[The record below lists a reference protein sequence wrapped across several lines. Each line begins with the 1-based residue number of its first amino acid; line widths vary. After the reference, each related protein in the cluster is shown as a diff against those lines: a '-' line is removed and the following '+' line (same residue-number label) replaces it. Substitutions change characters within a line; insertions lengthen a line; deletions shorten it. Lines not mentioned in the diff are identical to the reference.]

1 MNRTLLMAA
10 GQVTRVTA
18 IPARRCAPKLVT
30 YAWTCHA
37 IATAAL
43 NLLECHRF
51 RCQRVL
57 ESGGCVSR
65 RARTRLV
72 AERGPDRIMGT
83 APCSHSL
90 PTLFWR
96 RRLVRLRRWFLGH
109 RPLNRRPSMSC
120 RSQVDGRPPPLGSLL
135 VVAGLLGLKRLG
147 DEHPRLETV
156 LAGTD
161 LAPRASAR
169 AEITETLEELGSRS
183 L

>member
-10 GQVTRVTA
+10 GQVTCVTA

-72 AERGPDRIMGT
+72 AERGAGPDQGDCSVCSFT
-83 APCSHSL
+83 A
-90 PTLFWR
+90 
-96 RRLVRLRRWFLGH
+96 
-109 RPLNRRPSMSC
+109 
-120 RSQVDGRPPPLGSLL
+120 DSLL
-135 VVAGLLGLKRLG
+135 ASSPRSFAAVVPGSPTVEPAPINVMPIPSRWKTATLGVAAAQLVMAGMLGLKRLG
-147 DEHPRLETV
+147 DEPPAWKLHSPGPASPRKLRPK
-156 LAGTD
+156 L
-161 LAPRASAR
+161 
-169 AEITETLEELGSRS
+169 RS
-183 L
+183 LKP